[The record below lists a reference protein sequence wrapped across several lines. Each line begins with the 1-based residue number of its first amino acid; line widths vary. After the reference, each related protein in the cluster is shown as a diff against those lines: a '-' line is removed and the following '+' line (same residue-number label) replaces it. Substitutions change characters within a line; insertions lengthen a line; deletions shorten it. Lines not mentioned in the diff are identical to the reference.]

1 MMCEYQVFNPN
12 DDLPVCTVN
21 NELCTLCV
29 LGNAKTY
36 NEAKEKENDHG
47 RQIPNR

>member
-1 MMCEYQVFNPN
+1 MCEYQTFNPN
-12 DDLPVCTVN
+12 DDNSLPICEVN

-36 NEAKEKENDHG
+36 EEARAKESE
-47 RQIPNR
+47 RE